1 MVGEEPTIRLL
12 LVLMALLGLLNL
24 SGAMIISGRIPG
36 TVHTLLLHLV
46 RFRLMAVLL
55 SLLRIIMQAEVLVLM
70 IVLIA
75 GNLVITRGI
84 VLWRRPLRIR
94 EKVEAKAVALGG
106 GSSGSVRPVLFL
118 GFIDSYFWI

>member
-1 MVGEEPTIRLL
+1 MQGPTKTTHLKREARAGERMRLQL
-12 LVLMALLGLLNL
+12 YCCLAAL
-24 SGAMIISGRIPG
+24 
-36 TVHTLLLHLV
+36 
-46 RFRLMAVLL
+46 
-55 SLLRIIMQAEVLVLM
+55 QAEALVLM

-75 GNLVITRGI
+75 GNLAITRGI
-84 VLWRRPLRIR
+84 ALWQRPLRIR

>member
-1 MVGEEPTIRLL
+1 MRWCG
-12 LVLMALLGLLNL
+12 
-24 SGAMIISGRIPG
+24 
-36 TVHTLLLHLV
+36 LHLV

-118 GFIDSYFWI
+118 CFIDSYFWI